1 MKQKKGGFMH
11 NKQVITLTRNELY
24 QMVWKEPV
32 SKWSKEFG
40 LSDVG
45 FAKICKKMKVPLPG
59 RGHWSM
65 VKKGLKKNPPA
76 LKPIHD
82 PNMQTVEIH
91 VREKKIVLQKDNQE
105 TDPLVLFEMQP
116 ENKVTVPERMS
127 TKHPLIKMAE
137 ASLKDK
143 FIDQH
148 GREFSKELA
157 SLNIHV
163 SKGLMTRALRIMNT
177 LFLGLEKRK
186 MKVFVKDK
194 WKPSLMLSILDE
206 ELEIRIEEH
215 STRVEHQK
223 TKEEIRRAMQCPS
236 IYDHIT
242 YDYVPSGKLHFS
254 IVEYTS
260 EPIRKS
266 WYDTKK
272 RQIEDC
278 LNEIII
284 GFIKVAGQLR
294 RERLEREKKEN
305 ERMERERQYEEIQRQ
320 REEERKR
327 CNNLMRQAEA
337 WNQNQ
342 SIIKFIEHVK
352 EIAIQKYGDIQSGS
366 ELEGWM
372 IWATKIA
379 QSLDPTSEVIG

>member
-1 MKQKKGGFMH
+1 MNDKR
-11 NKQVITLTRNELY
+11 VITLSRDELY

-65 VKKGLKKNPPA
+65 IKKGLKINRPP

-91 VREKKIVLQKDNQE
+91 VREQKIMVQKDNQE
-105 TDPLVLFEMQP
+105 TDPLVLFEIQP

-148 GREFSKELA
+148 GRAFSKELS

-177 LFLGLEKRK
+177 LFLALEKRG
-186 MKVFVKDK
+186 MKVFVKDQ
-194 WKPSLMLSILDE
+194 WKPALMLSILGE
-206 ELEIRIEEH
+206 ELELRIEEH
-215 STRVEHQK
+215 STKVEHQK
-223 TKEEIRRAMQCPS
+223 TKKETKEAERYTYLHDR
-236 IYDHIT
+236 IT
-242 YDYVPSGKLHFS
+242 YDYIPKGKLHFS
-254 IVEYTS
+254 IVKYYIS

-266 WYDTKK
+266 WYDTPK

-278 LNEIII
+278 LNEMII
-284 GFIKVAGQLR
+284 GFIKVAGLLR
-294 RERLEREKKEN
+294 KERLEREKEEN

-327 CNNLMRQAEA
+327 CNNLMKQAEA

-342 SIIKFIEHVK
+342 VIIKFIEHVK
-352 EIAIQKYGDIQSGS
+352 EVAIQKYGDIQSGS
-366 ELEGWM
+366 ELDGWM

-379 QSLDPTSEVIG
+379 QSLDPTSEIVG